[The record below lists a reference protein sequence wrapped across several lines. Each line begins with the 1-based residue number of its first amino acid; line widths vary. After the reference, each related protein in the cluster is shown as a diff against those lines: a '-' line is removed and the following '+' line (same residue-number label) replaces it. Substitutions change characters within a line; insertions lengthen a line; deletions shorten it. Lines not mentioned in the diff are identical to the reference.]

1 VPEQQA
7 WPLDTPFS
15 ETGVPF
21 PGAEGAICVTL
32 TGDDLATV
40 LPALV
45 NGNELT
51 VFHDSVDE
59 QRQAKAVV
67 VVPGMVS
74 PCPDEP
80 TDLPLDPY

>member
-1 VPEQQA
+1 
-7 WPLDTPFS
+7 
-15 ETGVPF
+15 
-21 PGAEGAICVTL
+21 
-32 TGDDLATV
+32 
-40 LPALV
+40 V

-51 VFHDSVDE
+51 VFHDAVDD

-80 TDLPLDPY
+80 TDLPLDSY